1 MVHNKEKKMNY
12 GSIFVAFLFGTIA
25 SFVFASTIQE
35 DSIVA
40 VVIPET
46 ENMEAIWY
54 PE

>member
-1 MVHNKEKKMNY
+1 MVQTKEKKMNY
-12 GSIFVAFLFGTIA
+12 GSIIMAFLFGTIA
-25 SFVFASTIQE
+25 SFVFASSTQE